1 MSKLRI
7 YGVAQSRAF
16 RTYWMAEELGLDY
29 ESVPLRA
36 RGPEIRDADYLKV
49 NPNAR
54 IPAIADGGFVLWE
67 SMAINTYLASKYGE
81 EGGLWPSSLEDRALV
96 HQWSYW
102 AMTEVEPNLLVALR
116 HRVLLEEDLRDENA
130 AQSAQDALA
139 GPLAVL
145 DGALGEGHLLG
156 PLFTVADLNVA
167 AVLSWSRFAR
177 IDLSPFEHVAAWLAQ
192 CLSRPAA
199 ARALAVGEAQS

>member
-16 RTYWMAEELGLDY
+16 RTYWMAEELGLEY

-36 RGPEIRDADYLKV
+36 RGPELRDADYLEV

-54 IPAIADGGFVLWE
+54 IPAISDGGFVLWE
-67 SMAINTYLASKYGE
+67 SMAINTYLASKYGADE
-81 EGGLWPSSLEDRALV
+81 GLWPSTLEDQALV

-102 AMTEVEPNLLVALR
+102 AMTEIEPSLLVALR
-116 HRVLLEEDLRDENA
+116 HRVLLEEELRDEA
-130 AQSAQDALA
+130 AAHSAQEALS
-139 GPLAVL
+139 GPLGVL
-145 DGALGEGHLLG
+145 DAALSEGHLLG
-156 PLFTVADLNVA
+156 PLFTAADLNVA
-167 AVLSWSRFAR
+167 SVLSWSRFAR
-177 IDLSPFEHVAAWLAQ
+177 IDLSAYEFAASWLAQ

-199 ARALAVGEAQS
+199 ARALAAGTSQS